1 MLWLQHVFFIGCD
14 TLITLQTSKKLLIVI
29 LCTVILT
36 FNLSMSYAKANSAAV
51 QFVEEGLK
59 ATYAGVV
66 LSTLAVAQGASN
78 TNDFVK
84 EHGQKIYDT
93 AKETYPKLSADMKA
107 NFAQSMSQVA
117 DGIVTVG
124 DWITAALDSLKAD
137 PAINGSATISGLK
150 YNFSSSTYYL
160 TKSNPQT
167 FFVLPEGF
175 SDKQLFVS
183 ASYYSGKFYVRVGGS
198 GSVGEYAIQYMTSSE
213 GITKANSLNKILHS
227 GNLSA
232 ALSALSGVGV
242 SIQLKQGDLV
252 LNPSEDSIYN
262 QLDNWVRSRTNADHP
277 EGKLGV
283 YAPTEA
289 WTTSGIRLG
298 LDPTGTQLL
307 TLPDGVPYDPVL
319 HGDYSWRKPLTQVI
333 DGAPAILNPTTW
345 DWVRPTDKT
354 QVRPATI
361 PEIADYVGTDVKTA
375 EDIKNNTKPKE
386 DDTVVK
392 PNGSLKNPTKKLVF
406 TPLMMTA
413 TTMTKKFPFSV
424 PWDFANQL
432 KVFNVE
438 PTTPKIEINAPS
450 FVTIGGV
457 SSGMVFDIDF
467 KMFDPIA
474 AGIRWLLVIGFDI
487 ALILMLRKLL
497 PE

>member
-1 MLWLQHVFFIGCD
+1 
-14 TLITLQTSKKLLIVI
+14 
-29 LCTVILT
+29 
-36 FNLSMSYAKANSAAV
+36 MSYANASSSAVAE
-51 QFVEEGLK
+51 FVEEGLK

-66 LSTLAVAQGASN
+66 MSTLAIAQGASN
-78 TNDFVK
+78 TNDWIK
-84 EHGQKIYDT
+84 DNGQQIYDT
-93 AKETYPKLSADMKA
+93 AKESWPKMSADMKA
-107 NFAQSMSQVA
+107 NFLSSIDQAA
-117 DGIVTVG
+117 DGVVALG
-124 DWITAALDSLKAD
+124 DWITAGLDALGNVFKSDASNIDGSLQGEYVHSSL
-137 PAINGSATISGLK
+137 AIYTLSGGYSFKIKDVNGNSIRFNRSRSDIGNVVLGSIYVGTISG
-150 YNFSSSTYYL
+150 
-160 TKSNPQT
+160 Q
-167 FFVLPEGF
+167 
-175 SDKQLFVS
+175 DKVDQLFKDLKV
-183 ASYYSGKFYVRVGGS
+183 ANGLAGLQNALGYAGL
-198 GSVGEYAIQYMTSSE
+198 SVTIFKDGAVI
-213 GITKANSLNKILHS
+213 
-227 GNLSA
+227 
-232 ALSALSGVGV
+232 
-242 SIQLKQGDLV
+242 
-252 LNPSEDSIYN
+252 NPGQESIYN
-262 QLDNWVRSRTNADHP
+262 HLDNWIRQRAQADHP

-298 LDPTGTQLL
+298 IDSTGTQLL
-307 TLPDGVPYDPVL
+307 TLPDGVPYDPAI
-319 HGDYSWRKPLTQVI
+319 HGDYSWRKTKVDVI
-333 DGAPAILNPTTW
+333 DGAPAVLDPTTW
-345 DWVRPTDKT
+345 DFVRPTDKT

-361 PEIADYVGTDVKTA
+361 PEIADYVGTDIKTA
-375 EDIKNNTKPKE
+375 EDIKNNTKPKEE

-406 TPLMMTA
+406 TPLMMSA

-424 PWDFANQL
+424 PWDLANQL

-474 AGIRWLLVIGFDI
+474 SGIRWLLVIGFDI